1 MSEPTILAWDFYLQ
15 GYRLH
20 PRMTKQANFE
30 ACTMFR
36 MATGH
41 CGDFAR
47 AWGHHSFSRQLA
59 VLNRW
64 LDPEEAKQRL
74 DEVIADVK
82 ALEPDGSD
90 PIFSMII
97 QEVNDLKGDED
108 ILDIF
113 PKIVILFYAA
123 KAVQLDP
130 SDYDNVWS
138 WASALIYNKHFDE
151 GLAQYQVAI
160 DLAENQDPPPPE
172 VNVAS
177 LHVDR
182 ADALFFTARGDVEE
196 EGEARIREAIEE
208 TESAIKRVP
217 LDPKRSYWNWTL
229 GWAYYELGFFGHG
242 PACYAQSLALL
253 QQFRNPIDLILK
265 NIMANYAALGE
276 MESAQRLA
284 ADFLSRNPD
293 YDLSL
298 EDRWPYRDVARRQS
312 WKTHLSLAGL
322 PGNPD

>member
-1 MSEPTILAWDFYLQ
+1 
-15 GYRLH
+15 LH
-20 PRMTKQANFE
+20 PRMTKQANSQ

-36 MATGH
+36 AAIGH
-41 CGDFAR
+41 YGDFAR

-59 VLNRW
+59 VLNGW
-64 LDPEEAKQRL
+64 LDPDEAKQRL
-74 DEVIADVK
+74 DEVIAEVK
-82 ALEPDGSD
+82 ALAPDSSD
-90 PIFSMII
+90 PIFSRII

-108 ILDIF
+108 IFDIF

-138 WASALIYNKHFDE
+138 WASALIYNKCFDE
-151 GLAQYQVAI
+151 GLAQYERAI
-160 DLAENQDPPPPE
+160 YLAENQLVPPPE

-196 EGEARIREAIEE
+196 EGETWIREAIEE
-208 TESAIKRVP
+208 TERAIKRVP

-229 GWAYYELGFFGHG
+229 GWAYYELGFFDHG

-293 YDLSL
+293 YDLSI
-298 EDRWPYRDVARRQS
+298 EGRWPYRDVARLQS

-322 PGNPD
+322 PGDLG